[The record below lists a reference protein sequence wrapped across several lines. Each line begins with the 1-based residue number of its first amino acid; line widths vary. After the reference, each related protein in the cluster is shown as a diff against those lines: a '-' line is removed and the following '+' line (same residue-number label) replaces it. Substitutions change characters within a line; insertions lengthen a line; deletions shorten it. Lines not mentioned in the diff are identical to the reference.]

1 MSFSKLIYT
10 IAALIVGVWLLGII
24 FRFAAWLV
32 SGMLYIA
39 LFVFIIGLILQFGE
53 QRSLKKRQSMFKA
66 KANKDHDSSSK

>member
-24 FRFAAWLV
+24 FRFAAWLI

-66 KANKDHDSSSK
+66 KANKDQDSSSK

>member
-53 QRSLKKRQSMFKA
+53 QQRLKKRQSMFKA
-66 KANKDHDSSSK
+66 KANKDQDSSSK

>member
-53 QRSLKKRQSMFKA
+53 QQRLKKRQSILKTKA
-66 KANKDHDSSSK
+66 DKDHDSSSK

>member
-53 QRSLKKRQSMFKA
+53 QRRLKKRQSMFTT
-66 KANKDHDSSSK
+66 KANKDQDSSSK